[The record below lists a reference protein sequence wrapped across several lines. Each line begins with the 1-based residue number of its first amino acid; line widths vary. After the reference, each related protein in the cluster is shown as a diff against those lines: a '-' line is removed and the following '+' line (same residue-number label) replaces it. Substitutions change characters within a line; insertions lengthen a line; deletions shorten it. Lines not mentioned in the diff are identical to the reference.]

1 MPRRNASPWYETIDS
16 TTWHTVADRYSVGA
30 RVQGKVISL
39 MDYGAFVE
47 LESGIEGAHPYFGDV
62 LDQKNSHPSKVLQVG
77 QNVEVVVLNVDPAT
91 VVFPWD

>member
-1 MPRRNASPWYETIDS
+1 MKQLTPDP
-16 TTWHTVADRYSVGA
+16 WHTVADRYSVGA

-47 LESGIEGAHPYFGDV
+47 LESGIEGLIHISEM